1 MNCKSRCMPRGM
13 VLALLLGAL
22 AAPGVFAQAYPAKP
36 ITIVLPQEP
45 GGPGDAVAR
54 FLAQAMGKPL
64 QQKLIIENVGGAGG
78 NIGVARAAKANPDG
92 YTLLLQHIGIST
104 SPALYRNL
112 QFNPIT
118 DLEPIGLVADVP
130 LMLLARGNFPP
141 NNFAEFLTH
150 ARANRDKLSY
160 GNAGL
165 GSASHLCGLLFMSA
179 IGVNFNTVSYKGTG
193 QAMNDMIGGH
203 IDIMCD
209 AQTPASAGNLQA
221 GKIKIYGV
229 SSRTPVATLPGV
241 PTLDS
246 LGLKDFEV
254 TVWRGVFAPKNTP
267 QAVQE
272 KLVAALQE
280 AIRDADFLASLA
292 KLGTRPVA
300 QDQATPDALR
310 RHLKSEIDKW
320 GVVIRKAGQYA
331 D

>member
-1 MNCKSRCMPRGM
+1 MITPILKCTRC
-13 VLALLLGAL
+13 LLLSAMMAISQCV
-22 AAPGVFAQAYPAKP
+22 AAQGYPAKSVTM
-36 ITIVLPQEP
+36 ILPQEA

-54 FLAQAMGKPL
+54 FLAQAMSKPL
-64 QQKLIIENVGGAGG
+64 QQKVLIENVGGAGG
-78 NIGVARAAKANPDG
+78 NIGVTRAAKANPDG

-104 SPALYRNL
+104 SPALYRKL
-112 QFNPIT
+112 QVNPIT
-118 DLEPIGLVADVP
+118 DFEPIGLVADVP

-160 GNAGL
+160 ANAGL

-179 IGVNFNTVSYKGTG
+179 IGVNFNTISYKGTG
-193 QAMNDMIGGH
+193 PAMNDMIGGH
-203 IDIMCD
+203 VDIMCD
-209 AQTPASAGNLQA
+209 AQTPASAGNISA

-229 SSRTPVATLPGV
+229 SSRTPVATLPNV

-267 QAVQE
+267 QPILD
-272 KLVAALQE
+272 KLVIALQE
-280 AIRDADFLASLA
+280 AIRDGDFLASLA
-292 KLGTRPVA
+292 KLGTRPVP
-300 QDQATPDALR
+300 QDQATPEALR

-320 GVVIRKAGQYA
+320 GAVIRQAGQYA

>member
-1 MNCKSRCMPRGM
+1 MTRSFLIRSRRFW
-13 VLALLLGAL
+13 LYALIAVSQ
-22 AAPGVFAQAYPAKP
+22 GVAAQAYPARP
-36 ITIVLPQEP
+36 ITIILPQEP
-45 GGPGDAVAR
+45 GGPGDVVAR

-64 QQKLIIENVGGAGG
+64 QQKILIENVGGAGG

-92 YTLLLQHIGIST
+92 HTLLLQHIGIST
-104 SPALYRNL
+104 SPALYRKL
-112 QFNPIT
+112 EVNPIT
-118 DLEPIGLVADVP
+118 DFEPIGLVADVP

-141 NNFAEFLTH
+141 NNFAEFLAY
-150 ARANRDKLSY
+150 ARLNRDKLSY
-160 GNAGL
+160 ANAGL

-193 QAMNDMIGGH
+193 PAMNDMIGGH
-203 IDIMCD
+203 VDIMCD
-209 AQTPASAGNLQA
+209 AQTPASAGNIQA
-221 GKIKIYGV
+221 GKIKVYGV
-229 SSRTPVATLPGV
+229 SSRSPVATLPKV

-246 LGLKDFEV
+246 LGVKDFEV

-267 QAVQE
+267 QPILD
-272 KLVAALQE
+272 KLVISLQE

-292 KLGTRPVA
+292 KLGTRPVP

-320 GVVIRKAGQYA
+320 GTVIRQAGQYA